1 MGMAKPKPLSAGKG
15 RKTERMLYGVIIA
28 ALAALWLIAATG
40 AIKTDF
46 PFGPVLAIIIGLAF
60 ILIEARKD

>member
-1 MGMAKPKPLSAGKG
+1 MGMAKPKSHFAGG
-15 RKTERMLYGVIIA
+15 RKLERMLYGVIIA
-28 ALAALWLIAATG
+28 ALGALWLLSATG
-40 AIKTDF
+40 AIRADF